1 MGSKMKAGAAGGEA
15 IFTRPYSSL
24 AVLHPNQTGGVR
36 VTSPRRGAKAEAAS
50 EEEDEECSICLDR
63 FGSR

>member
-1 MGSKMKAGAAGGEA
+1 
-15 IFTRPYSSL
+15 
-24 AVLHPNQTGGVR
+24 